1 MDNNIQF
8 EALLDGYLAGVISP
22 EEFQQLLRL
31 VKTGDYDDLLKKSID
46 NKLFN
51 GELRD
56 DIDENRS
63 REILQSILDAD
74 KTEAILHPMT
84 KPLKK
89 YTSLIAA
96 AASIM
101 LIFLLGWWLLPSFI
115 KTESIVTDN
124 KSKKLQPIVDNNWE
138 RYIRLQ
144 DGSTVL
150 LNNGSRL
157 VYPDTFNGK
166 TREVTLVGE
175 AYFDIT
181 HDESRPFIV
190 HAGEVNTI
198 VLGTAFNIKAYP
210 SQKEII
216 VTVTR
221 GKVKVGDSVTTYG
234 IITPNE
240 SIAVNL
246 ASNKYLKEKVN
257 AEEIVEWKET
267 YLVLDNVSMEEA
279 AILINSK
286 YFVNISF
293 SKESIKRCRISATF
307 LNNESL
313 DQVLAVVAGVVNAT
327 YSIQPN
333 DQVIINGE
341 GCQ

>member
-1 MDNNIQF
+1 MDNNKRF
-8 EALLDGYLAGVISP
+8 EALLDSYLAGIISP
-22 EEFQQLLRL
+22 EEFQQLVRL
-31 VKTGDYDDLLKKSID
+31 VKTGAYDELLKKSID
-46 NKLFN
+46 NTFFN

-56 DIDENRS
+56 DIDEKRS
-63 REILQSILDAD
+63 QDILQSILNAERS
-74 KTEAILHPMT
+74 EAIVHLIA
-84 KPLKK
+84 KPVKK
-89 YTSLIAA
+89 YISLIAV
-96 AASIM
+96 AASIT
-101 LIFLLGWWLLPSFI
+101 LIFFSGWWLLPSFL
-115 KTESIVTDN
+115 KTENIVTGN
-124 KSKKLQPIVDNNWE
+124 KSKATQPVSDNDWE

-175 AYFDIT
+175 AYFDIK
-181 HDESRPFIV
+181 HDASRPFIV
-190 HAGEVNTI
+190 HAGDVNTI

-221 GKVKVGDSVTTYG
+221 GKVKVADSVKTYG

-240 SIAVNL
+240 SISVNV
-246 ASNKYLKEKVN
+246 ASSKYLKEKVN
-257 AEEIVEWKET
+257 AEEIVEWKKT
-267 YLVLDNVSMEEA
+267 YLVLDDVSMEEA

-293 SKESIKRCRISATF
+293 SKESLKRCRISATF

-313 DQVLAVVAGVVNAT
+313 DQVLAVVTGVVNAT
-327 YSIQPN
+327 YSMQPN

>member
-1 MDNNIQF
+1 MDNNVRF
-8 EALLDGYLAGVISP
+8 EALLDSYLAGIISP

-31 VKTGDYDDLLKKSID
+31 VKTGAYDELLKKSID
-46 NKLFN
+46 NTFFN

-56 DIDENRS
+56 DMDEKRS
-63 REILQSILDAD
+63 RDILQSIFNAERS
-74 KTEAILHPMT
+74 EAIVHPIT
-84 KPLKK
+84 KPVKK
-89 YTSLIAA
+89 YISLIAV
-96 AASIM
+96 AASII
-101 LIFLLGWWLLPSFI
+101 LIFFSGWWLLPSFL
-115 KTESIVTDN
+115 KTENIVTGN
-124 KSKKLQPIVDNNWE
+124 KSKAIQPVSDNDWE

-157 VYPDTFNGK
+157 VYPDAFNGK

-175 AYFDIT
+175 AYFDIK

-221 GKVKVGDSVTTYG
+221 GKVKVADSVKTYG

-240 SIAVNL
+240 SISVNV
-246 ASNKYLKEKVN
+246 ASSKYLKEKVN
-257 AEEIVEWKET
+257 AEEIVEWKKT
-267 YLVLDNVSMEEA
+267 YLVLDDVSMEEA

-293 SKESIKRCRISATF
+293 SKESLKRCRISATF

-313 DQVLAVVAGVVNAT
+313 DQVLAVVTGVVNAT
-327 YSIQPN
+327 YSMQPN

>member
-1 MDNNIQF
+1 MDNNIEF
-8 EALLDGYLAGVISP
+8 EALLDSYLAGIISP

-31 VKTGDYDDLLKKSID
+31 VRTGAYDDLLKKSID
-46 NKLFN
+46 NKFN
-51 GELRD
+51 TGELRD
-56 DIDENRS
+56 DIDEKRS
-63 REILQSILDAD
+63 REILQSILNAE
-74 KTEAILHPMT
+74 KSEGIVY
-84 KPLKK
+84 PLTQPVKK
-89 YTSLIAA
+89 YTSLIAV
-96 AASIM
+96 AASIV
-101 LIFLLGWWLLPSFI
+101 LIFISAWWLLPSFI
-115 KTESIVTDN
+115 KSKNIATDI
-124 KSKKLQPIVDNNWE
+124 KSKKPQPVADNNWK

-157 VYPDTFNGK
+157 IYPDTFNGK
-166 TREVTLVGE
+166 TREVSLVGE
-175 AYFDIT
+175 AYFDIK

-190 HAGEVNTI
+190 HAGEVNTV

-221 GKVKVGDSVTTYG
+221 GKVKVGDSVKTYG

-240 SIAVNL
+240 SIAVNI
-246 ASNKYLKEKVN
+246 ASNKYQKEKVN
-257 AEEIVEWKET
+257 AEEIVEWKKT

-293 SKESIKRCRISATF
+293 SRESLKRCRISATF

-313 DQVLAVVAGVVNAT
+313 DQVLAVVTGVVNAT

-333 DQVIINGE
+333 DQVIIDGE